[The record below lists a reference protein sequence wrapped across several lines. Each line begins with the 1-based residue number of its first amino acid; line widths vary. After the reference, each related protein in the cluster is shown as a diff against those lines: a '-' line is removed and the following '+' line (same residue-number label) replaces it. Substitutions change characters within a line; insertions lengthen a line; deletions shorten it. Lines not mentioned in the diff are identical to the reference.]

1 VIDSLSLTNGGQMN
15 KLEKNKIDFIIDEAG
30 KLMLKSSISEV
41 TMKVLAN
48 DIGIGEAT
56 LYRYFGRKE
65 NIVINAAIMMWKDI
79 SKNYFENI
87 GSTENLTGIECVRKY
102 WEVFQKLYDTNANF
116 LLFIKDFDNYV
127 QTSGMNVNQ
136 LREYNDLFA
145 QLEHR
150 FSEYYLKGVKD
161 KTIRG
166 DIDPQIYYFA
176 ASHSIQNL
184 AIKLAGRPI
193 IEVDE
198 KIDHDQQ
205 IKMAIDAFILLIT
218 PKE

>member
-1 VIDSLSLTNGGQMN
+1 
-15 KLEKNKIDFIIDEAG
+15 
-30 KLMLKSSISEV
+30 
-41 TMKVLAN
+41 
-48 DIGIGEAT
+48 
-56 LYRYFGRKE
+56 
-65 NIVINAAIMMWKDI
+65 
-79 SKNYFENI
+79 
-87 GSTENLTGIECVRKY
+87 VRKY

-116 LLFIKDFDNYV
+116 LLFIKDFYNYV

-136 LREYNDLFA
+136 LKEYNDLFA